1 MDGRVGEKNVVG
13 VVAVV
18 DGYPSANTTDWLEAR
33 KTRRDRRLFSVA
45 DVAASQPRRGLPRAS
60 CDPTAPIAAAVGAS
74 RPRSYSRRRGDD
86 GRSRADAGAGAPTSR
101 VASRRGIPR

>member
-1 MDGRVGEKNVVG
+1 MAGRVGEMNVVG
-13 VVAVV
+13 VVAVG
-18 DGYPSANTTDWLEAR
+18 DAYPSANTTDWLEAM

-45 DVAASQPRRGLPRAS
+45 DVAASQPRRGLPR
-60 CDPTAPIAAAVGAS
+60 PPIAAAVGAS

-101 VASRRGIPR
+101 VASRQRFPR

>member
-1 MDGRVGEKNVVG
+1 MAGRVGEMNVVG

-18 DGYPSANTTDWLEAR
+18 DAYPSANTTDWLEAT
-33 KTRRDRRLFSVA
+33 KTRRDRRLFSVD
-45 DVAASQPRRGLPRAS
+45 DVAASQPRRGLPR
-60 CDPTAPIAAAVGAS
+60 APIAAAVGAS